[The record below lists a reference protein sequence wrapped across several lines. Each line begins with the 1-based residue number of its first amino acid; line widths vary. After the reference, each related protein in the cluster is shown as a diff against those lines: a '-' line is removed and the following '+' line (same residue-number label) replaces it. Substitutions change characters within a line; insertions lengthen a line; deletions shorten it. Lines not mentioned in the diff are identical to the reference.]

1 MCGIVGIYNIPEASK
16 LAYLGL
22 YALQHRGQESAGIA
36 VSDLQQI
43 RQHRGMGLVSDIFSE
58 ESLAKLP
65 GQFAIGHTRYA
76 TSGETVLSNAQPFV
90 MNYAK
95 GWLAVA
101 HNGNLTN
108 ALHLRKELEVGGSIF
123 QSSMDSEV
131 FMHFIAKDAHLPLR
145 DRILTACQ
153 RVEGAYSLVFLDEFE
168 LIAVRD
174 PHGWRP
180 LVIGKLGDGYVV
192 ASETCALD
200 LLGATYVRDVEPG
213 EMVYWNKDGMK
224 SYKLSSL
231 PPNEKRAQCVFE
243 YIYFSRPDSQ
253 IYGRNVYEMRV
264 GYGRVLAK
272 EYPIKADIVI
282 PVPDSGVPAAIGY
295 AAESGLPFAMG
306 LIRNHYVGRTFI
318 EPKQAIRD
326 FGVKLKLNP
335 VRHLLE
341 GKRVV
346 VIDDSI
352 VRGTTCKK
360 IVAMLRKA
368 GAKEIHMCIS
378 APPTRWP
385 CFYGIDTPTR
395 NELVA
400 VNKSVDEICKF
411 IGADSLSYLSEEGLY
426 WFTKSS
432 KEERFCDACF
442 TGNYPTPL
450 VDYPDIEKA
459 AKACPR

>member
-36 VSDLQQI
+36 VSDTTQI
-43 RQHRGMGLVSDIFSE
+43 RQHRGMGLVSDIFSQDT
-58 ESLAKLP
+58 LAKLH
-65 GQFAIGHTRYA
+65 GNFAIGHTRYA
-76 TSGETVLSNAQPFV
+76 TSGETAICNAQPFV
-90 MNYAK
+90 MNYAR
-95 GWLAVA
+95 GWLSIA

-108 ALHLRKELEVGGSIF
+108 ALHLRKELETGGSIF

-131 FMHFIAKDAHLPLR
+131 FMHLIAENAERPLR
-145 DRILTACQ
+145 ERILAACS
-153 RVEGAYSLVFLDEFE
+153 RVEGAYSLLFMAEKE

-180 LVIGKLGDGYVV
+180 LVIGKLHDGYIV

-200 LLGATYVRDVEPG
+200 LLGAEFVREVEPG
-213 EMVYWNKDGMK
+213 EMVVWNGKGMQ
-224 SYKLSSL
+224 SFRLNN
-231 PPNEKRAQCVFE
+231 PPTRQAQCVFE
-243 YIYFSRPDSQ
+243 YIYFARPDSQ
-253 IYGRNVYEMRV
+253 IYGRNVYQMRV
-264 GYGRVLAK
+264 GYGRALAK
-272 EYPIKADIVI
+272 ESPTTADIVV

-295 AAESGLPFAMG
+295 AAESGLPFEMG

-318 EPKQAIRD
+318 EPKQSIRD

-346 VIDDSI
+346 VVDDSI

-368 GAKEIHMCIS
+368 GAKEIHMRIS
-378 APPTRWP
+378 APPTKWP

-395 NELVA
+395 EELVGA
-400 VNKSVDEICKF
+400 NMSVEEIRQF
-411 IGADSLSYLSEEGLY
+411 IGADSLSYLSEKGLY
-426 WFTKSS
+426 WFEKTSQD
-432 KEERFCDACF
+432 EYFCDACF

-450 VDYPDIEKA
+450 VDFPEIEKA
-459 AKACPR
+459 AKVENKSR

>member
-36 VSDLQQI
+36 VSDSQQI
-43 RQHRGMGLVSDIFSE
+43 RQHRGMGLVADIFTE
-58 ESLAKLP
+58 ESLARLP
-65 GQFAIGHTRYA
+65 GNFAIGHTRYA
-76 TSGETVLSNAQPFV
+76 TSGETVLCNAQPFV

-95 GWLAVA
+95 GWLAIA

-108 ALHLRKELEVGGSIF
+108 ALHLRKTIEAGGSIF

-131 FMHFIAKDAHLPLR
+131 FMHLIAKNTHLPLR
-145 DRILTACQ
+145 DRILAACEE
-153 RVEGAYSLVFLDEFE
+153 VEGAYSLLFLDEYE

-180 LVIGKLGDGYVV
+180 LVIGKLGNGYVV

-200 LLGATYVRDVEPG
+200 LLGAAYVRDVEPG

-224 SYKLSSL
+224 SYRL
-231 PPNEKRAQCVFE
+231 PPLPPKEKRAQCVFE
-243 YIYFSRPDSQ
+243 YIYFARPDSQ

-272 EYPIKADIVI
+272 EHPAKADVVI

-318 EPKQAIRD
+318 EPKQSIRD

-335 VRHLLE
+335 VKHLLE
-341 GKRVV
+341 GRRVV
-346 VIDDSI
+346 VVDDSI

-368 GAKEIHMCIS
+368 GAKEIHMRIS
-378 APPTRWP
+378 APPTQWP

-395 NELVA
+395 NELIA
-400 VNKSVDEICKF
+400 ANKSVEEIRQF
-411 IGADSLSYLSEEGLY
+411 IGADSLSYLSEEGLF
-426 WFTKSS
+426 WFKKSS
-432 KEERFCDACF
+432 KEEHFCDACF
-442 TGNYPTPL
+442 TGKYPTSL
-450 VDYPDIEKA
+450 VDSPEIEKA
-459 AKACPR
+459 AKAS